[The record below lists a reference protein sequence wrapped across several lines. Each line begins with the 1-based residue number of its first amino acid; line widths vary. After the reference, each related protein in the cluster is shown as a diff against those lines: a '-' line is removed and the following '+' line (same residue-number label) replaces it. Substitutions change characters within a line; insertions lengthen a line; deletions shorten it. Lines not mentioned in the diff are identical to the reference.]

1 MRSLRTLIIGS
12 LSIAICIA
20 CYAQQQGNV
29 DDNQAMLTQ
38 LKQDRVKT
46 AKDCFDAM
54 LAAYNAGTVTLDLVL
69 TTGEKLRDAELAI
82 AKNDKEGLKSL
93 RTHLER
99 IKPIRDK
106 IQALQRMGARGG
118 EAEKALFSELAY
130 QDAEIAVLSAMAAP
144 AEPK

>member
-1 MRSLRTLIIGS
+1 MRLVRNLIVGS
-12 LSIAICIA
+12 FSIAICIA
-20 CYAQQQGNV
+20 CYAQQDGKA

-38 LKQDRVKT
+38 LKQDRAKT
-46 AKDCFDAM
+46 AKACFEATQ
-54 LAAYNAGTVTLDLVL
+54 AAYDAGTITLDLVL
-69 TTGEKLRDAELAI
+69 TTAEKLRDAELAV
-82 AKNDKEGLKSL
+82 AKDDKQRLKSL
-93 RTHLER
+93 RAHLER

-130 QDAEIAVLSAMAAP
+130 QDAEIAVLSAMSAP